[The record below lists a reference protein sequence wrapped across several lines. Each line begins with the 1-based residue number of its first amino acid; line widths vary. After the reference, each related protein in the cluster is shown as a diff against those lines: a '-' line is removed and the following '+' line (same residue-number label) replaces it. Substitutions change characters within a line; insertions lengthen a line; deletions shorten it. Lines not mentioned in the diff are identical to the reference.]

1 MRYPSLYNLFI
12 IAITL
17 GVAACG
23 TGSDTL
29 FKGDSSHY
37 DSDMPKIE
45 KQRVGRPYQIGG
57 RWYTPAV
64 HNDYDEIGI
73 ASWYGPGFHG
83 RPTANGEK
91 FNENAISAA
100 HTTLPLPSYVEVTNL
115 DNGKQ
120 LYVRINDRGPFADDR
135 IIDLSKRAAELLGSK
150 ATGLAR
156 VRIQLAQPPKN
167 VTLITPDGQ
176 KIAGKGY
183 KPSNPQTLIANN
195 PISVPKKN
203 IQIASNQLPLYQYN
217 TAFNTI
223 NNNDNFVADNH
234 YDTQSNLSPNNYAVK
249 IGVFSDPNNIM
260 SLEQN
265 LATLGD
271 LQITPVYRQGKMLSE
286 VSLGGY
292 KTQEQ
297 ALDTINA
304 LSQLGIND
312 AVIVNR

>member
-1 MRYPSLYNLFI
+1 MRYGLFYNLLI
-12 IAITL
+12 VCTAL
-17 GVAACG
+17 GLGACG
-23 TGSDTL
+23 TGSDDL
-29 FKGDSSHY
+29 FKGDSGHY
-37 DSDMPKIE
+37 DSDTPKIE

-57 RWYTPAV
+57 RWYTPAIDA
-64 HNDYDEIGI
+64 DYDETGI

-91 FNENAISAA
+91 FNENAV
-100 HTTLPLPSYVEVTNL
+100 PSYVEVTNL

-150 ATGLAR
+150 STGLAR

-176 KIAGKGY
+176 KIAGKAY
-183 KPSNPQTLIANN
+183 KPSNPQTMIAKNDL
-195 PISVPKKN
+195 KKSPAPQ
-203 IQIASNQLPLYQYN
+203 QIASNQLPLYQGDIITN
-217 TAFNTI
+217 TTK
-223 NNNDNFVADNH
+223 NNF
-234 YDTQSNLSPNNYAVK
+234 YDSSNKIDPDNYAIK
-249 IGVFSDPNNIM
+249 IGVFSDPNNIL

-271 LQITPVYRQGKMLSE
+271 LQINPVYRQGKTLSE

-292 KTQEQ
+292 KTQQE
-297 ALDTINA
+297 ALGTLNE
-304 LSQLGIND
+304 LNKLGIND
-312 AVIVNR
+312 AVIIQK